1 MYRIIPSQITLG
13 GLHYLENMQPL
24 EVETDASVL
33 TAVVSIRSSGE
44 AVASVPLRY
53 TTVGGR
59 VSIDLSDIIRPFF
72 SFQMV
77 PAGERFVRQSRM
89 MLRVSVSFFEE
100 ETQGVSLNVVRGGAY
115 GIEGN
120 VEEWCR
126 GNALTWQSRR
136 KYVLYN
142 QPETLT
148 LYLKANDT
156 ISFTIHTRKGEN
168 PVKAISGQAVM
179 VQSTGVY
186 TFDVSPAAMSRI
198 AAVEDGAYIAYYE
211 VQSSGGAA
219 MQYVL
224 EGLKS
229 EDERWFCWE
238 NSLGGMD
245 TLRCYGEEI
254 LLLNSEDKTI
264 SRGDSTATYDVD
276 APMRWRQNTGS
287 LSIRER
293 IWLLDFFRS
302 PARYCYRNGAL
313 CPIVLTESSGESQT
327 GDNVYDYTF
336 TYELSDRRPALDIAI
351 IDSAESLQGLPS
363 SGSINFPLP
372 PQPSDFVLVAP
383 GEGVFFAA
391 FSENSWGVV
400 GYNQLSAQLKGDLK
414 VYIDRLVKDYVAWYM
429 SQSHIQ
435 SSSAASILAPFQAQL
450 RSLRASADVLKEN
463 PLVMSLIKTALFEA
477 DQGAQTALDNLRDC
491 LAVHHIVNADVQ
503 DKIMLLEDALA
514 YYSKVIY
521 IAQKSLSEK
530 ITDQM
535 LQQLHIVSEQN
546 NTTALGYA
554 TEAQQAAFEASQN
567 YTDLTAVT
575 IDQSITATQNLS
587 IFVRSSE
594 GLLLQQEPS
603 AKISVGVRFNGKDI
617 TDQVLEMNPAVNFVW
632 RRQSKTGFHDGMTDA
647 EWEAYAFGRH
657 EVSFNRAYKDK
668 LRFWLETSDADDRRI
683 IETFKHKRI

>member
-59 VSIDLSDIIRPFF
+59 VSIDLSDIVRPFF

-77 PAGERFVRQSRM
+77 PVGERFVRQSRM

-100 ETQGVSLNVVRGGAY
+100 ETQGVSLNVVRGGVSA
-115 GIEGN
+115 IEGN

-168 PVKAISGQAVM
+168 PVKAIAGQAIM

-198 AAVEDGAYIAYYE
+198 ADVEDGAYIAYYE

-219 MQYVL
+219 MQYIL
-224 EGLKS
+224 DGLKS
-229 EDERWFCWE
+229 EDERWFFWE

-327 GDNVYDYTF
+327 GDNIYDYTF

-351 IDSAESLQGLPS
+351 IDSAESLQGLPF

-372 PQPSDFVLVAP
+372 PQPSDFALVAP

-400 GYNQLSAQLKGDLK
+400 GYNQLSAQLKEDLK

-554 TEAQQAAFEASQN
+554 TAAQQAAFEASQHQLN
-567 YTDLTAVT
+567 AATMSLSTA
-575 IDQSITATQNLS
+575 ITHAQTLS
-587 IFVRSSE
+587 IFLRSSE
-594 GLLLQQEPS
+594 GTIFNKETTTTL
-603 AKISVGVRFNGKDI
+603 SVGVRFNGGDI
-617 TDQVLEMNPAVNFVW
+617 TEQVKEMEQPVNFIW
-632 RRQSKTGFHDGMTDA
+632 HRISKDGVHDGMTDL
-647 EWEAYAFGRH
+647 EWDAYALGRY
-657 EVSFNRAYKDK
+657 EIVIRKAEKDK
-668 LRFWLETSDADDRRI
+668 LRFWIEISKEDESRI
-683 IETFKHKRI
+683 IDQFKYKKI